1 VYKKDIDGSSLLIG
15 EDAIDHTPEDEQVR
29 LYVGDA
35 FDIVGERIQTDFR
48 TDYDDDWMEESFEIT
63 VRNHKDEDIE
73 IRIVEHMFRWSE
85 WSILD
90 SSHEYEKVDSQTIEY
105 SVPVE
110 ADGETVVTYTV
121 LYEW

>member
-1 VYKKDIDGSSLLIG
+1 
-15 EDAIDHTPEDEQVR
+15 
-29 LYVGDA
+29 
-35 FDIVGERIQTDFR
+35 
-48 TDYDDDWMEESFEIT
+48 MEESFEIR